1 MMSMLHLKIGLVLLF
16 MYAAVGFLILVGRDL
31 VCIRDEM
38 NYLSTLSVLQPAGDH
53 HRHNPKPPGLIA
65 PIYHHHQHRHNNIR
79 DLKMPPPAL
88 PRLMAHRI
96 DLFEG
101 NVNRRGRVRPTLAKK
116 HWEWPGKAFHALLVI
131 TFIVAP
137 TMLMIIY
144 VAPIM
149 RKITRDGGTR
159 PGNI

>member
-1 MMSMLHLKIGLVLLF
+1 MSMLHLKIGLVLLF

-38 NYLSTLSVLQPAGDH
+38 NYLSTLSVLQPAGGDH
-53 HRHNPKPPGLIA
+53 HRHKTKPPGLIA
-65 PIYHHHQHRHNNIR
+65 PIYHHHQHHHKNII
-79 DLKMPPPAL
+79 DLKMPSAGQ
-88 PRLMAHRI
+88 RLMAHRI

-116 HWEWPGKAFHALLVI
+116 HWDWPGNAFYAFLVI
-131 TFIVAP
+131 TIIVAP
-137 TMLMIIY
+137 TALMIIY

-149 RKITRDGGTR
+149 RKITREGGPR
-159 PGNI
+159 SGNN